1 MSFRCNLSCQS
12 HPPCLFFGWTDSATK
27 KISLTLIFPNNCE
40 LSTLNLKYQL
50 ISMQLKL
57 SQLTHLI
64 EATLSEVFY
73 GKVFSLVAETSE
85 IKKSGAGHYYFD
97 LIEKDGRNLI
107 AKMNAVIWKGYSQ
120 IISDFETT
128 TGQRF
133 ERNIELL
140 MKAEVRFHEVYGLQL
155 QVIDIDAKYTLGKL
169 EQERQET
176 LLKLLKENPEIIEM
190 VEGNYIT
197 KNKKLFAPLVFQRIA
212 LVTAPN
218 SDGQRDFKH
227 ELEHNQFG
235 YKFSITEFLTQI
247 QGKDADKMIIHQ
259 LQLIKEK
266 QHLFDT
272 VVMVRGGG
280 SQADFSSFDT
290 YEMGKTIAG
299 FDLPV
304 LAGIGH
310 ERNVSI
316 TDLLCYASVKTP
328 TKAAAY
334 LIEHNRNFEENILE
348 LQMQLSEKVAA
359 ELENKK
365 QSLTELTDD
374 FIFYIQNCIDRQKH
388 HLEKFQIAITH
399 LNPENILKRGFAMV
413 MKDNK
418 IITNPDLIESGD
430 AINVIM
436 KNTNIAATVTEKK
449 INL

>member
-1 MSFRCNLSCQS
+1 
-12 HPPCLFFGWTDSATK
+12 
-27 KISLTLIFPNNCE
+27 
-40 LSTLNLKYQL
+40 
-50 ISMQLKL
+50 MQFKL

-73 GKVFSLVAETSE
+73 GKVFSLIAETSE

-97 LIEKDGRNLI
+97 LIEKDGRNII

-120 IISDFETT
+120 IISDFENT

-140 MKAEVRFHEVYGLQL
+140 MKVEVRFHEVYGLQL
-155 QVIDIDAKYTLGKL
+155 QVIDIDSKYTLGKL
-169 EQERQET
+169 ELERQET
-176 LLKLLKENPEIIEM
+176 LLKLLKENPEIIEL
-190 VEGNYIT
+190 VDGNYIT
-197 KNKKLFAPLVFQRIA
+197 KNKRLFAPLVFQRIA

-227 ELEHNQFG
+227 ELEHNQYS

-259 LQLIKEK
+259 LQLIHEK
-266 QHLFDT
+266 QHLYDA
-272 VVMVRGGG
+272 VVIVRGGG
-280 SQADFSSFDT
+280 SQTDFSSFDT
-290 YEMGKTIAG
+290 YEMGRTVAG

-316 TDLLCYASVKTP
+316 TDLLCFASVKTP
-328 TKAAAY
+328 TKAAAH

-348 LQMQLSEKVAA
+348 LQMQISEKVAA

-365 QSLTELTDD
+365 QSLTEITDD
-374 FIFYIQNCIDRQKH
+374 FKFYIQNMIDRQNH
-388 HLEKFQIAITH
+388 NLEKFQIAIKH
-399 LNPENILKRGFAMV
+399 LNPENILKRGFAIV

-418 IITNPDLIESGD
+418 IITNPEHINIGD
-430 AINVIM
+430 AIQVKLKSTSIGASVTD
-436 KNTNIAATVTEKK
+436 KNND
-449 INL
+449 

>member
-1 MSFRCNLSCQS
+1 
-12 HPPCLFFGWTDSATK
+12 
-27 KISLTLIFPNNCE
+27 
-40 LSTLNLKYQL
+40 
-50 ISMQLKL
+50 MQFKL

-73 GKVFSLVAETSE
+73 GKVFSLIAETSE

-97 LIEKDGRNLI
+97 LIEKDGRNII

-120 IISDFETT
+120 IISDFEAT

-140 MKAEVRFHEVYGLQL
+140 MKVEVRFHEVYGLQL
-155 QVIDIDAKYTLGKL
+155 QVVDIDSKYTLGKL
-169 EQERQET
+169 ELERQET
-176 LLKLLKENPEIIEM
+176 LLKLLKDNPEIIEL

-197 KNKKLFAPLVFQRIA
+197 KNKRLFAPVVFQRIA

-227 ELEHNQFG
+227 ELENNQYG

-259 LQLIKEK
+259 LQLIHERK
-266 QHLFDT
+266 HLFDA
-272 VVMVRGGG
+272 VVIVRGGG
-280 SQADFSSFDT
+280 SQTDFSSFDT
-290 YEMGKTIAG
+290 YEMGRTVAG

-316 TDLLCYASVKTP
+316 TDLLCFASVKTP
-328 TKAAAY
+328 TKAAAH
-334 LIEHNRNFEENILE
+334 LIEHNRNFEQEIME
-348 LQMQLSEKVAA
+348 LQSRISENVAA

-365 QSLTELTDD
+365 QMLTELTDD
-374 FIFYIQNCIDRQKH
+374 FKFYIQNIIDRQNH
-388 HLEKFQIAITH
+388 NLEKFQIAIKH
-399 LNPENILKRGFAMV
+399 LNPENILKRGFAIV

-418 IITNPDLIESGD
+418 IITNPDLVEKDDHITVRLKS
-430 AINVIM
+430 
-436 KNTNIAATVTEKK
+436 TNITSVVIGK
-449 INL
+449 N